1 MFILYTKLLLCLITC
16 QTATIFI
23 SKTVTIYILNS
34 YYIYNTCQTVTIYTK
49 LLLLLY

>member
-23 SKTVTIYILNS
+23 SKAVTIYILNS
-34 YYIYNTCQTVTIYTK
+34 YYIYNICQTVTIYI
-49 LLLLLY
+49 LNCYYLY